1 MSNSD
6 TLIAAMNSLTKALDN
21 FKGNINK
28 DSTTLLT
35 ENTAVIKEQ
44 TEVINDLTLSIRERN
59 NADQENQ
66 KTKEESDE
74 KAAKQTE
81 KAFKQTEKLISVQE
95 ELNKVWPTLG
105 PKIATLKNSF
115 TGILETLKSSLKSL
129 PKKLK
134 DIFDKTKIGKKL
146 KPETSLLGD
155 NFKSFGKGIGKFT
168 KGISIIGKGL
178 LGGAKSLMM
187 NPVILGA
194 KAVIS
199 GLITVFT
206 TAIKF
211 GAKFAKIMVG
221 LPLQI
226 VGSAAK
232 IGHSLRRDVVEVIG
246 GAVEKVKEFVDVNDG
261 LGKSIKDM
269 STSSAM
275 SLDKFSDPTSD
286 LVKMFG
292 DGPSGLARAIQE
304 SSQAFESMGILADIA
319 GGSIARNITHYTKAT
334 RSLGMSAE
342 DVSYI
347 TAEAVKNG
355 ESIYTTLDRVVV
367 ASSTTADQ
375 FGIDRKKL
383 SKNFFTL
390 RKDITNFGHLSDRQL
405 MQTSARLTQMGVSM
419 KEASAVFSKI
429 DSFESAAQT
438 SAMLSQTFGMNLDAL
453 KLLKA
458 EKPEEIIEQFRDAM
472 LSTGRSFDDLNRHEK
487 SLMAS
492 HTGLSAEALKMTMNY
507 RTLGM
512 SYTDIQ
518 KKMKEDDPTHQQI
531 KNLKLMSGSLTE
543 IKKTLGGDNIFKN
556 FANGLAVTIKN
567 ASGLTPV
574 LLRVSKRFEDFFI
587 AGLKVSKG
595 TKSALVKAF
604 SPFKTVLEEMVGDGK
619 NNKGLLNAG
628 SFKGTFEN
636 FAIDMGGYFERIF
649 SGKEN
654 LAKIQKDFSESV
666 NDVFSFASFNKG
678 NNFVGTLMKSGG
690 KIVGQLLKAF
700 TAIGPGLID
709 VFATTLEDLVNWL
722 DSDITSGDNSLAKTF
737 SKLFNINK
745 TDADAMVTGLTK
757 IFDTIVEKILPSLF
771 KLSKPI
777 FKFVYDAVTTIVGIA
792 WNAVT
797 KKLENSP
804 LGSFMGFFDRQDD
817 EAKDTYTTAKTL
829 GLDLKDVNKDLINEL
844 KNANDYGQVR
854 GIATLEAIIDKQA
867 NKTSTSENEKNT
879 LKILSKSLGGLYSSY
894 KFDSMSAYHERLD
907 NVLEGLKKYSAT
919 KNITLDI
926 SQANDAVS
934 DARKSSLLGS
944 GGMALVRNS
953 SSGLDVTQYAAG
965 DQVVAGK
972 EGGPIVNAIAY
983 AGNAINWLLEKEKSM
998 LSALSG
1004 TSTPSAG
1011 MGSSSEIKIYLQV
1024 DGNTLSEVVL
1034 DNDLIRKATVK
1045 KNGRYTLSDGSVI
1058 DAAGSSVQSSSV

>member
-6 TLIAAMNSLTKALDN
+6 KLITAVINLTKALEN
-21 FKGNINK
+21 FKVSNSTDN
-28 DSTTLLT
+28 TTLLA
-35 ENTAVIKEQ
+35 ENTVVIKEQ
-44 TEVINDLTLSIRERN
+44 TEVMNDLTLSIKERN
-59 NADQENQ
+59 NVDQENQ
-66 KTKEESDE
+66 KTKKESDE
-74 KAAKQTE
+74 KAAKQKE
-81 KAFKQTEKLISVQE
+81 KAFRQTEKLISVQA
-95 ELNKVWPTLG
+95 ELNKIWPTLG
-105 PKIATLKNSF
+105 PKIEGFKKSF
-115 TGILETLKSSLKSL
+115 TGILNTLKDSFGSLT
-129 PKKLK
+129 KKFK
-134 DIFDKTKIGKKL
+134 GMFDESKIGKKL
-146 KPETSLLGD
+146 KSKTSLLGD

-168 KGISIIGKGL
+168 KGIGIIGKVA
-178 LGGAKSLMM
+178 LGGIKSLML

-194 KAVIS
+194 KVFIG
-199 GLITVFT
+199 GLVTVFT

-211 GAKFAKIMVG
+211 GTKFAKIMVG

-226 VGSAAK
+226 VGAAAK
-232 IGHSLRRDVVEVIG
+232 IGHSLRRDIVEVIG
-246 GAVEKVKEFVDVNDG
+246 GAVEGVKEFVDVNDG

-292 DGPSGLARAIQE
+292 DGPSGLANVIKEA
-304 SSQAFESMGILADIA
+304 SNAFESMGILADIA

-355 ESIYTTLDRVVV
+355 ESIYTALDRVVV

-405 MQTSARLTQMGVSM
+405 MQTSAKLTQMGVSM

-531 KNLKLMSGSLTE
+531 KNLKLMSGSLKE

-587 AGLKVSKG
+587 SGLKVSKG

-628 SFKGTFEN
+628 SFKGTFEK

-654 LAKIQKDFSESV
+654 LSKIQKEFSKSV

-745 TDADAMVTGLTK
+745 TDAAAMVTGLTD

-777 FKFVYDAVTTIVGIA
+777 FKFVYDAVTSIVNTA
-792 WNAVT
+792 WNAVS
-797 KKLENSP
+797 KKLESTP
-804 LGSFMGFFDRQDD
+804 LGSFMGFFDRGSD
-817 EAKDTYTTAKTL
+817 EVKDSYTTAKAL
-829 GLDLKDVNKDLINEL
+829 DLDLKDVNKDLINEL
-844 KNANDYGQVR
+844 KNANDYGQAR
-854 GIATLEAIIDKQA
+854 GIATLEAIIDKQK
-867 NKTSTSENEKNT
+867 NKTSTSEVDKET
-879 LKILSKSLGGLYSSY
+879 LNKLQNAVHGLYKSFKSETIRGY
-894 KFDSMSAYHERLD
+894 DNRLD
-907 NVLEGLKKYSAT
+907 NVLKGLKEYSAT
-919 KNITLDI
+919 KNIKLDI

-953 SSGLDVTQYAAG
+953 SSGLNVTQYAAG

-983 AGNAINWLLEKEKSM
+983 AGNAINWLLEKEQNM
-998 LSALSG
+998 ISALTG
-1004 TSTPSAG
+1004 ASTPSAG

-1024 DGNTLSEVVL
+1024 DGNTLTEVVL
-1034 DNDLIRKATVK
+1034 DNDLIRKATSK

-1058 DAAGSSVQSSSV
+1058 DAAGSSVQGSSL